1 MQGKNLTDIFIIFV
15 ILVFS
20 SYHFKYDDN
29 LIKIYF
35 FINFF
40 APTLEIYIYIYIY
53 IKPNYRILI
62 LIYPVT
68 NR

>member
-35 FINFF
+35 FIDFF
-40 APTLEIYIYIYIY
+40 APTLEIYIYIYI
-53 IKPNYRILI
+53 
-62 LIYPVT
+62 
-68 NR
+68 